1 MLQCHPYPI
10 EYSDT
15 SKPCYHCA
23 FFMGLQRK
31 EGLRGQGGQQFD
43 IRGTVDE
50 FRQEINMYTFW
61 KPGMDIYV
69 SHVRRKQLPSFVFPD
84 GHKRAKPSRHE
95 GQQADAVCADMLQD
109 QSGITE
115 KGKKRKSDSEETET
129 EKKQALVSSQP
140 AQESPMR
147 ETNGGGS
154 DGKLLCLKSANAYD
168 NSEVWS
174 SFEQLDGRMDTVG
187 YGMQIPTLTKETA
200 ATRDEVELAKEME
213 GSSSRKEGP
222 DLYEVSLSE
231 TKEASLQI
239 GMNVE
244 KVEGVASNMT
254 GSAQTVAIRT
264 LLHWTKEVVGVDS
277 ESANPF
283 GQTTG
288 AESTQVEFQSNCN
301 THNLSC
307 KVSD

>member
-15 SKPCYHCA
+15 SKPCSHCA

-50 FRQEINMYTFW
+50 FRQEINMYAFW

-69 SHVRRKQLPSFVFPD
+69 SHVRRKQLPTFVFPD

-95 GQQADAVCADMLQD
+95 GQQADAVCADMPQD

-115 KGKKRKSDSEETET
+115 KGKKRKSDHEEEET
-129 EKKQALVSSQP
+129 EKKQAFISQP
-140 AQESPMR
+140 AEESPMH
-147 ETNGGGS
+147 ETNGGAS
-154 DGKLLCLKSANAYD
+154 DGKLPSLNSANADCY
-168 NSEVWS
+168 SEAWS
-174 SFEQLDGRMDTVG
+174 SFQQPDSRMDADRNG
-187 YGMQIPTLTKETA
+187 KDIPSLTKENGSTG
-200 ATRDEVELAKEME
+200 DQVELLTKEME
-213 GSSSRKEGP
+213 GSSSRKEVP
-222 DLYEVSLSE
+222 DLGSLSKSE
-231 TKEASLQI
+231 EALQI
-239 GMNVE
+239 GMNGK
-244 KVEGVASNMT
+244 KVEGLASSMN

-264 LLHWTKEVVGVDS
+264 FLHWTKDVVRIDS
-277 ESANPF
+277 KSTNTF

-288 AESTQVEFQSNCN
+288 GESTQVDFQPNCN